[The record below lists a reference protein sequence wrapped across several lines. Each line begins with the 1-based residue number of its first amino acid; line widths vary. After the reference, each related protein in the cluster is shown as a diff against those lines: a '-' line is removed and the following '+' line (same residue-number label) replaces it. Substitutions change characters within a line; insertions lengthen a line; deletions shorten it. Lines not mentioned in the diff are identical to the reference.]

1 VAVPESLAAA
11 ERAAPWDAPAGP
23 HVRTD
28 RRRITTGM
36 VLELVGRFCLY
47 AVLLILFLMPFIWM
61 FLGSVRRESEI
72 FGMMFPLS
80 IHSIW
85 PVEWSLQSFLD
96 IYGISEQGKIGGLQ
110 FQRGLLN
117 SAITAGSVVLFSLLF
132 NTMAAYFFARLPFP
146 GKKYLLAYVVAT
158 FLIPADITIVPLYI
172 VVSYLGMANSYW
184 ALIVPFYASPF
195 IVFLLMQF
203 MYSLPKELDEAAT
216 VDGANYWDILW
227 KIVFPNTLP
236 ALTTAAL
243 IEFQFIWNNFYWP
256 LVVTGDPA
264 LQVIQ
269 VMIATSV
276 SERSIYWGRIF
287 AGMVSAVLPVLVL
300 FLSCQRFYFRGAVL
314 SGMK

>member
-1 VAVPESLAAA
+1 VAVPDSLVAA
-11 ERAAPWDAPAGP
+11 ERSAQATAPA
-23 HVRTD
+23 HHKTY
-28 RRRITTGM
+28 RRRLTAGS
-36 VLELVGRFCLY
+36 VLGLVGRYVLY
-47 AVLLILFLMPFIWM
+47 AVLMVVFLLPFVWM

-80 IHSIW
+80 IYTIV

-110 FQRGLLN
+110 FHKGLLN
-117 SAITAGSVVLFSLLF
+117 SAITAGAVVLFSLVF

-146 GKKYLLAYVVAT
+146 GKRFLLAYVIAT

-172 VVSYLGMANSYW
+172 LVSYLGMLNSYW

-227 KIVFPNTLP
+227 RIVFPNTLP

-256 LVVTGDPA
+256 LVVTGDQS

-287 AGMVSAVLPVLVL
+287 AGMVSAVLPVLLL
-300 FLSCQRFYFRGAVL
+300 FLACQRFYFRGAVL